1 MDKNVNTTDRV
12 SAQPDCHQLL
22 SALSV
27 AMGRISRK
35 KRKWKGSP
43 HDRGKLPDQLSSLF
57 DAQNV
62 IIAEARRIAQRASQL
77 DHEG

>member
-1 MDKNVNTTDRV
+1 MDKNVNTTGRV

-22 SALSV
+22 SGLSV

-35 KRKWKGSP
+35 KPKSMGPSR
-43 HDRGKLPDQLSSLF
+43 DRGKLPDQLSSLF
-57 DAQNV
+57 DAQKV

-77 DHEG
+77 DREG

>member
-1 MDKNVNTTDRV
+1 MDKNVNTTGRV

-22 SALSV
+22 SGLIV

-35 KRKWKGSP
+35 KRKWMGSSR
-43 HDRGKLPDQLSSLF
+43 DRGKLPDQLSSLF
-57 DAQNV
+57 DAQKA